1 MTKKA
6 AAEKPSHA
14 GQKIS
19 VSELQPGDAAPDFV
33 LPASGGKTISLADFH
48 GKKLLIY
55 FYPKDDT
62 PGCTKQACALSE
74 NMTALNKLS
83 LAVVGVSKDSVASHE
98 KFVNKF
104 GLKFPLLSDK
114 DGDMCERYGVW
125 GEKTFMG
132 KKYMGITRS
141 CFLVDENGRL
151 AAVQYGVK
159 PEEQV
164 AWALAAAK

>member
-1 MTKKA
+1 MPKTA
-6 AAEKPSHA
+6 AAKKPMPTA
-14 GQKIS
+14 DKTGLLT
-19 VSELQPGDAAPDFV
+19 VGDAAPDFT
-33 LPASGGKTISLADFH
+33 LPASGGKMISLSDFK

-62 PGCTKQACALSE
+62 PGCTKQACSLSD
-74 NMTALNKLS
+74 NISVLNKLS
-83 LAVVGVSKDSVASHE
+83 MAVVGVSKDSMKSHD
-98 KFVNKF
+98 KFTEKF

-114 DGDMCERYGVW
+114 DSDMCERYGVW

-141 CFLVDENGRL
+141 CFLVDENGKL
-151 AAVQYGVK
+151 AAVKYGIK

-164 AWALAAAK
+164 AWATAAAK